1 MANEFNV
8 SLNVS
13 LTNGGLKDSIQESAN
28 FSQTAIG
35 KYGGVVSIGT
45 SEEDL
50 PVGDVGTNG
59 WVYLKNLDSTNYVK
73 YGSEKCR
80 GDGRAGPAQ
89 AERAGHVWFR
99 VAPGVTIRAIAD
111 TAAVK
116 VDYRLYE
123 N

>member
-1 MANEFNV
+1 M
-8 SLNVS
+8 NVS
-13 LTNGGLKDSIQESAN
+13 LTNGGLKDTIQETAN
-28 FSQTAIG
+28 FNQTTIG

-59 WVYLKNLDSTNYVK
+59 YAFLKNLDPTNYVK
-73 YGSEKCR
+73 WGPKSGGAMVEM
-80 GDGRAGPAQ
+80 GRLKPGEAA
-89 AERAGHVWFR
+89 WFR

>member
-59 WVYLKNLDSTNYVK
+59 WVFLKNLDSTNFVK
-73 YGSEKCR
+73 WGPKSAGAMVEL
-80 GDGRAGPAQ
+80 GRLKPNEPGQ
-89 AERAGHVWFR
+89 WFR
-99 VAPGVTIRAIAD
+99 LAPGVTLRAIAD